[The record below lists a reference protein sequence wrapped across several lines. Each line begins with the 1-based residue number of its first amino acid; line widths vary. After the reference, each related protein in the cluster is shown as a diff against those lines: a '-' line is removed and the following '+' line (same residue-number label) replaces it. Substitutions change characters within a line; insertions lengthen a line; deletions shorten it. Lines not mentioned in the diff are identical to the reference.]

1 MREDNNIKNI
11 KYLNKN
17 FNQYKKSLIEFAKS
31 YFPDVYNDFNE
42 SSPGM
47 MFIEMASYIG
57 DVLSYY
63 IDKQHKE
70 SLLPYA
76 QNPKNIYNIANVLGY
91 NPHNVKSSITED
103 LDVFQ
108 IVPAKGTGDNA
119 SPDYSYAMNIDA
131 GMAIRSENNS
141 NIEFRTSDI
150 VDFSFSSSFDPTHVN
165 IYQVNEETND
175 PEFYLLRKKTK
186 AKSGRLFSK
195 NYTFNEPKTYD
206 KIILDEENVI
216 DIESI
221 KDSDGNTWYEVPYL
235 AQSLIIQD
243 VRNIETNDP
252 ELYINKT
259 ETPYL
264 LKTFR
269 TSRRFVKKLNANN
282 KFEIQFG
289 SGISSMTDEEI
300 IPNPDNVDSGF
311 DFSSKNTSPSID
323 PTNFLYTRT
332 YGLAP
337 SGTTLTVNYLVGNGV
352 KDNVESDSLTEIIDK
367 SFNFVGVNLDSDLE
381 DTVENSLAVVNKS
394 ATFGGKS
401 KENPEEIKENAL
413 ANFSSQNRTVTRDD
427 FIIRS
432 YSMPPKYGSIAKSYI
447 INSTEVDIDTQN
459 PYSMDLYVLSYN
471 QDKQLTQANQAIKE
485 NLKNYLLINK
495 MLTDHIIIKDAYIV
509 NIGVDFE
516 IIILS
521 GYNKNE
527 VLMSCVDEIRKFFD
541 IEKWKINEPIFK
553 SKILTNL
560 NLIEGVQS
568 VNELNIYNK
577 YGGDYSSV
585 YYDVSNAEI
594 KSVIYPPKNPSIF
607 ELKYK
612 NKDIRGRVTS
622 Y

>member
-1 MREDNNIKNI
+1 MPNNEKNI

-17 FNQYKKSLIEFAKS
+17 FNQYKRSLIEFAKS
-31 YFPDVYNDFNE
+31 YFPNVYNDFNE

-108 IVPAKGTGDNA
+108 IVPAKGSGNDA
-119 SPDYSYAMNIDA
+119 APDYNYAMIINS
-131 GMAIRSENNS
+131 GMVIRSQNNS
-141 NIEFRTSDI
+141 NIEFRTSEI

-165 IYQVNEETND
+165 IYQINEETGD

-195 NYTFNEPKTYD
+195 NFTFNDPKKYD

-216 DIESI
+216 DIDSI
-221 KDSDGNTWYEVPYL
+221 IDSDGNTWYEVPYL
-235 AQSLIIQD
+235 AQNLIIKD

-252 ELYINKT
+252 ELYVNKT

-264 LKTFR
+264 LKTFK
-269 TSRRFVKKLNANN
+269 TSRRFVKKLNSDNR
-282 KFEIQFG
+282 FEIQFG

-311 DFSSKNTSPSID
+311 DFSSKNTTPSID
-323 PTNFLYTRT
+323 PSNFLYTRV

-337 SGTTLTVNYLVGNGV
+337 SNTTLTVNYLVGNGV
-352 KDNVESDSLTEIIDK
+352 QDNVESDSLTEIVDK
-367 SFNFVGVNLDSDLE
+367 SFEFSGINLDSGLE

-394 ATFGGKS
+394 ATYGGKS
-401 KENPEEIKENAL
+401 KENVDEIKNNAI
-413 ANFSSQNRTVTRDD
+413 ANFSSQNRTVTTND

-432 YSMPPKYGSIAKSYI
+432 YSLPPKYGSIAKTYVVNSNE
-447 INSTEVDIDTQN
+447 INTKTQT
-459 PYSMDLYVLSYN
+459 PYSIDLYVLSYN
-471 QDKQLTQANQAIKE
+471 KDKQLTQSNKAIKE

-495 MLTDHIIIKDAYIV
+495 MLTDHIIIKNAYIV
-509 NIGVDFE
+509 NIGIDFE
-516 IIILS
+516 IVILS

-527 VLMSCVDEIRKFFD
+527 VLMKCIEEVKNFFD
-541 IEKWKINEPIFK
+541 IDKWKINEPIFK
-553 SKILTNL
+553 SKLFTNL
-560 NLIEGVQS
+560 NLVDGVQS
-568 VNELNIYNK
+568 VNEMKIYNK
-577 YGGDYSSV
+577 YGEGYSQV
-585 YYDVSNAEI
+585 YYDISHAEI
-594 KSVIYPPKNPSIF
+594 NGIIYPPKNPSIF
-607 ELKYK
+607 ELKYE